1 MPRNIVEDEGER
13 KDFVDKCKTNN
24 LRVILVLT
32 ETEEFKK
39 YSGKNLT
46 MLTFD

>member
-1 MPRNIVEDEGER
+1 MQDEGER
-13 KDFVDKCKTNN
+13 DDFIEKCKVNN

-39 YSGKNLT
+39 YSGYLHYA
-46 MLTFD
+46 